1 MPATPRVLLLMA
13 THTYRAGAFLEAA
26 TRLGLAV
33 AVGSEE
39 AHTLTHLNPAGHLA
53 VDLHD
58 LEGATDRI
66 VEFAADHPLDAIVST
81 DDEGVV
87 LASMASEALGLTHNP
102 LVSVQTARDKY
113 QTRQALAGA
122 GMRTPEFR
130 RFSIEDDPAKVA
142 RQVGY
147 PCVVKPLAL
156 AASRGVMRADNPDEF
171 VAAFDRLATLLHTLD
186 LGDGHPA
193 QPTRRQILAESF
205 IPGFEVAVEGLLA
218 QGDLTV
224 LALFDK
230 PDPLDGPYFEETLYV
245 TPSRHPAAVQDDI
258 LRTTRQ
264 AVAALGLTEGPIH
277 AELRVNE
284 RGPWILEVAPRSIG
298 GYCSRALRFGIDTGL
313 EELILQQALGLA
325 LTSTLPATP
334 ASGVMMIPI
343 PKAGNLCEVL
353 GLAAAR
359 EVAGVREVLITIP
372 IGQPVVP
379 LPEGSQYLGF
389 IFARGEDPAAVE
401 AALRQSH
408 QRLNF
413 IIEPPEGPS
422 SPQPETVHG

>member
-1 MPATPRVLLLMA
+1 MPAPSRVLLLMA

-26 TRLGLAV
+26 SRLGLAV

-53 VDLHD
+53 VDFHD

-87 LASMASEALGLTHNP
+87 LASMAAEALGLSHNL
-102 LVSVQTARDKY
+102 LVSVKTARDKY

-130 RFSIEDDPAKVA
+130 RFSIEDDPAKAA

-186 LGDGHPA
+186 LGDGHSARPI
-193 QPTRRQILAESF
+193 RRQILAESF

-218 QGDLTV
+218 RGDLTV

-230 PDPLDGPYFEETLYV
+230 PDPLDGPFFEETLYV

-313 EELILQQALGLA
+313 EDLILQQALGLA

-343 PKAGNLCEVL
+343 PKAGILCEVR

-359 EVAGVREVLITIP
+359 EVAGIREVLITIP

-401 AALRQSH
+401 AALRHSH

-413 IIEPPEGPS
+413 IIEPPEGAS